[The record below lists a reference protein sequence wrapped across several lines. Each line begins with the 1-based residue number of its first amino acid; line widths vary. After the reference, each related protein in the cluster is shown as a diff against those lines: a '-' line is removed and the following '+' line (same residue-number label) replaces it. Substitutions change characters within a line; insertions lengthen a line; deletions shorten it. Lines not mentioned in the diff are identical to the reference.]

1 MEKTYL
7 ESRDRTFVAPCS
19 TVERLP
25 WQEVQMTCKIIFH
38 TDAELLLT
46 SVRIKARQKNEDKVT
61 KKEKKNSLITVC
73 LETYKDHPLPCPKQF
88 TVIKQ
93 YLENAAKNTT
103 CNFSDTCDSFLIS
116 INTYFMS
123 TVNEELPATQDI
135 VAFVDDEA
143 TCNNFKEMMKAI
155 RMLQ

>member
-1 MEKTYL
+1 M
-7 ESRDRTFVAPCS
+7 
-19 TVERLP
+19 
-25 WQEVQMTCKIIFH
+25 
-38 TDAELLLT
+38 
-46 SVRIKARQKNEDKVT
+46 
-61 KKEKKNSLITVC
+61 VC
-73 LETYKDHPLPCPKQF
+73 LETCEDHPLPCPKQF

-123 TVNEELPATQDI
+123 TVNEELPATEDI

-143 TCNNFKEMMKAI
+143 TCNNLKEMMKGI
-155 RMLQ
+155 RMLQWKSKIFSISFRL

>member
-1 MEKTYL
+1 M
-7 ESRDRTFVAPCS
+7 
-19 TVERLP
+19 
-25 WQEVQMTCKIIFH
+25 FH

-46 SVRIKARQKNEDKVT
+46 FVRIKARQKNEDKVT
-61 KKEKKNSLITVC
+61 TKEKKYSLITVC

-123 TVNEELPATQDI
+123 TVKEELPATQDI

-143 TCNNFKEMMKAI
+143 TCNNLKEMMKDI